1 RPPTTFM
8 PRMSAAASHM
18 APPPANSL
26 NPTPVRGELT
36 MPLRRRGSMGNL
48 SGGSPLCPVV
58 TQGGGAGRCAMASE
72 DKYQQRASECF
83 RLAERSVEEKERNTW
98 RELSRGRMRIT
109 EHSS

>member
-1 RPPTTFM
+1 
-8 PRMSAAASHM
+8 
-18 APPPANSL
+18 
-26 NPTPVRGELT
+26 

-83 RLAERSVEEKERNTW
+83 RLAERSVDEKERNTW
-98 RELSRGRMRIT
+98 RELALCWLRLCEHAGRFRRVS
-109 EHSS
+109 EAA